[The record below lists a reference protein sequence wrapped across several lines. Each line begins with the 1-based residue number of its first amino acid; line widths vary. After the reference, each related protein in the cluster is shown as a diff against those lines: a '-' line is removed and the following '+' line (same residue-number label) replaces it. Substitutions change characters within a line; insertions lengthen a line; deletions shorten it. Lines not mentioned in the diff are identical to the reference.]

1 MTTDFLDAIPLWAVF
16 GTTVLLI
23 LVATEAGFRAGR
35 RRSEKSYEDNEA
47 QIISMTSAQ
56 FALLAFVLAFSF
68 SMAANHFNER
78 KKIVVEET
86 NAIETAYLRT
96 SLVAGPQGENIRAL
110 LLEYTTVRMAAGQK
124 DKLAAVLQRSSELQA
139 KIWHEI
145 EQLAS
150 TGQATV
156 YHSLLV
162 QAVNEVFDVH
172 QDRISA
178 GLRNRL
184 HATIWGALYTVL
196 MLSMAGVGF
205 HFGVKGAR
213 SVIPSA
219 ALALSFSMVM
229 FLIADLDR
237 PRSGIITSDNSS
249 IAELYE
255 RLSQSP

>member
-1 MTTDFLDAIPLWAVF
+1 MIVDFLDYIPLWTMF

-23 LVATEAGFRAGR
+23 LLATEVGFRAGR
-35 RRSEKSYEDNEA
+35 KRSKTAYQDNEA

-56 FALLAFVLAFSF
+56 FALLAFILAFSF
-68 SMAANHFNER
+68 SMAANHFNDR
-78 KKIVVEET
+78 KKIVLEET

-96 SLVAGPQGENIRAL
+96 SLVAGPQVENIRAL
-110 LLEYTTVRMAAGQK
+110 LLEYTAVRKAAGQK
-124 DKLAAVLQRSSELQA
+124 DKLAAVLRESSELQA
-139 KIWHEI
+139 KIWYEI

-150 TGQATV
+150 TGQATL

-172 QDRISA
+172 QERISA

-184 HATIWGALYTVL
+184 HTTIWGVLYTVL
-196 MLSMAGVGF
+196 MLSMTGVGF
-205 HFGVKGAR
+205 HFGIKGAR
-213 SVIPSA
+213 SVMHSA
-219 ALALSFSMVM
+219 ALALSFSMVL

-237 PRSGIITSDNSS
+237 PRSGVITSDNSS